1 MFEAWC
7 VLFCCCTTC
16 TASDVTTRSLLPR
29 LLQSEKQA
37 INRLWWFFF
46 SLSDTLRELC
56 PLGTLYWKYFSSAWP
71 LYLTGTSIETC
82 LIWVTAS
89 ARPHDG
95 VTSPTYHTYL
105 LYASVTRHHRW
116 VENRLTE
123 AEEGKRQK
131 VTWVE
136 TFTSQ
141 VKSCD
146 KLKYFLFSAIS
157 AESCVAD
164 LLEFGDKVCDEGNQA
179 NH

>member
-1 MFEAWC
+1 MVC
-7 VLFCCCTTC
+7 VLLQLHNMHPARFCPGCFN
-16 TASDVTTRSLLPR
+16 L
-29 LLQSEKQA
+29 K
-37 INRLWWFFF
+37 NRPLTDYDDFF
-46 SLSDTLRELC
+46 SLSDTLPELC

-89 ARPHDG
+89 ARPRDG
-95 VTSPTYHTYL
+95 VTRATHHTYL
-105 LYASVTRHHRW
+105 LYASVTRRHRW
-116 VENRLTE
+116 AENRLTE

-131 VTWVE
+131 VTRVE

-157 AESCVAD
+157 AESCVAVRYPVPD
-164 LLEFGDKVCDEGNQA
+164 LESGDSVRDEGKA
-179 NH
+179 NY